1 MDALLRGWWR
11 VLAAIGRVEQV
22 TGVALLALIV
32 VTISIQVFTRYLF
45 GRPLVWVEE
54 LATYA
59 FIWSVFIGAALGMK
73 ELRHIRID
81 TFVVRL
87 APRPQAFAR
96 AALWALATFAAVVV
110 AIEALEIMPI
120 EARSRTMALPVELD
134 RHWFY
139 SVPLFAEPRVDR
151 VHRLLSG
158 RRGARARR
166 STGRPVE
173 AEAEA
178 ARRREAEELRSG
190 AMTFV
195 LLMFVVMFGLI
206 ALELP
211 VAFALILASLF
222 YLAFGSQAPLSV
234 VVQRMAPGIDS
245 FPLLAIPL
253 FVLAGNLLN
262 VGGISQRIFDFALA
276 VVGHFRGGLA
286 QVNIFA
292 SLIFAGMSG
301 VAQADAAGLGT
312 VEIKA
317 MKKEGFDPA
326 FAAACS
332 AASAI
337 VGPIIPPSVIMVIYG
352 VLAQVSIG
360 DLFLAGIIPG
370 FVIGLLLMGMVYYL
384 VTLGGVYAPVQPRTR
399 LPALGRAF
407 VRAVPPLAAPVLLV
421 AGLLAGVATPTE
433 LGALTVVY
441 AAGLG
446 LRVSRADHAQALPG
460 ARGHAG
466 DDRRAGVHP
475 VGGGAVRLGDR
486 DQQRAGAALRR
497 DPGADRR
504 TSTSYF

>member
-1 MDALLRGWWR
+1 
-11 VLAAIGRVEQV
+11 V
-22 TGVALLALIV
+22 T
-32 VTISIQVFTRYLF
+32 
-45 GRPLVWVEE
+45 
-54 LATYA
+54 
-59 FIWSVFIGAALGMK
+59 
-73 ELRHIRID
+73 D
-81 TFVVRL
+81 
-87 APRPQAFAR
+87 
-96 AALWALATFAAVVV
+96 
-110 AIEALEIMPI
+110 
-120 EARSRTMALPVELD
+120 
-134 RHWFY
+134 
-139 SVPLFAEPRVDR
+139 
-151 VHRLLSG
+151 
-158 RRGARARR
+158 
-166 STGRPVE
+166 
-173 AEAEA
+173 
-178 ARRREAEELRSG
+178 
-190 AMTFV
+190 V

-206 ALELP
+206 AVELP

-222 YLAFGSQAPLSV
+222 YLAFASQAPLSV

-262 VGGISQRIFDFALA
+262 LGGISQRIFDFALA
-276 VVGHFRGGLA
+276 VVGHLRGGLA

-370 FVIGLLLMGMVYYL
+370 IVIGLLLMGMVYYL

-399 LPALGRAF
+399 LSELGRAF
-407 VRAVPPLAAPVLLV
+407 VRAVPALAAPVLLV
-421 AGLLAGVATPTE
+421 TGLLAGVATPTE

-441 AAGLG
+441 TALLGFAYRELTLARLYRALSDTLVMTGVLVFIMSAAVPFGWAVAINNLPAQLSAAILALTQDKYLVLLVINLFLLVVGCFMETTAILLIAVPTFLPLILQLGIDPVHFGLIIILNLLIG
-446 LRVSRADHAQALPG
+446 ATTPPFGVLLFIVMDIAKVSFGRIVRAMLPFYVPLGIALVLITYWPSLSLWLP
-460 ARGHAG
+460 
-466 DDRRAGVHP
+466 RA
-475 VGGGAVRLGDR
+475 LK
-486 DQQRAGAALRR
+486 
-497 DPGADRR
+497 
-504 TSTSYF
+504 